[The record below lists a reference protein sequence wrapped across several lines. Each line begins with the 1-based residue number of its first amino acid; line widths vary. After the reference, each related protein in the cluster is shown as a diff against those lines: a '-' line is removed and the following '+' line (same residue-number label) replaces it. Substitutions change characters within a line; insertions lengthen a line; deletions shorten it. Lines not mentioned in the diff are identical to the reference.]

1 MSEKQL
7 ERLKRDSH
15 ELDHYIQRL
24 KKKGRDDL
32 VYKLSKK
39 QAFLNQTIV
48 DQAVT
53 QLRQR

>member
-15 ELDHYIQRL
+15 ELDNYIQRL
-24 KKKGRDDL
+24 KKKGRNDL
-32 VYKLSKK
+32 VYKLAKK

-48 DQAVT
+48 DQKVT
-53 QLRQR
+53 QLR